1 MARYDLTD
9 FEWSVIEPLLPNKP
23 SGVPRVGP
31 SGVLNGIFWV
41 LRSGAPWAD
50 LPERYGPKTILA
62 QPLPPLDQ
70 GRVWD
75 RIMDALTEAYD
86 GHIQMIDGT
95 SVRVHHSAATL
106 KKSGP
111 DRCQGRSRGGLT
123 TKIHALTNRAG
134 LPIRLA
140 ITPGQTHDIQPAH
153 AMLEGIGAGA
163 MLLADKAYDASAI
176 RNQLRQQGVFANIQ
190 ARAGRKEPVV
200 FSPHLYKARHVIAR
214 FFNKLKFFRQIATR
228 FACPRARSQEQA
240 RLNLPRHD
248 QARRN
253 PLIPARL

>member
-1 MARYDLTD
+1 MVRHRTAFAEQAARGAAGGRPARAERDIL
-9 FEWSVIEPLLPNKP
+9 SAALRRALGGSARALRAANHLL
-23 SGVPRVGP
+23 
-31 SGVLNGIFWV
+31 
-41 LRSGAPWAD
+41 
-50 LPERYGPKTILA
+50 

-70 GRVWD
+70 RRVWD
-75 RIMDALTEAYD
+75 RIIDALTEAYD

-153 AMLEGIGAGA
+153 AMLEGIGSGA
-163 MLLADKAYDASAI
+163 MLLADKAYDANAI
-176 RNQLRQQGVFANIQ
+176 RSQLRQQGVFANIQ

-200 FSPHLYKARHVIAR
+200 FSPHLYKARNVIER
-214 FFNKLKFFRQIATR
+214 FFNKLTFFGASPPVMPVLGLD
-228 FACPRARSQEQA
+228 PRNKLGSTFLAMIKLA
-240 RLNLPRHD
+240 AIRLYLRAYD
-248 QARRN
+248 STA
-253 PLIPARL
+253 

>member
-31 SGVLNGIFWV
+31 PARAVRDLLGAAFGRA
-41 LRSGAPWAD
+41 LR
-50 LPERYGPKTILA
+50 GPARALRA
-62 QPLPPLDQ
+62 ENHLLQSLPPLDQ
-70 GRVWD
+70 GRRLGPDYGRPD
-75 RIMDALTEAYD
+75 RGLRWRYPDDRRHQRAGSSLCCHFE
-86 GHIQMIDGT
+86 
-95 SVRVHHSAATL
+95 
-106 KKSGP
+106 KSHP
-111 DRCQGRSRGGLT
+111 DRCQGRSRGCLT

-134 LPIRLA
+134 LPIKLA

-153 AMLEGIGAGA
+153 AILEGIGSGA
-163 MLLADKAYDASAI
+163 MLLADKAYDANAI
-176 RNQLRQQGVFANIQ
+176 RSQLRQQGVFANIP
-190 ARAGRKEPVV
+190 ARAGRKEPIV

-253 PLIPARL
+253 PLIPACL

>member
-1 MARYDLTD
+1 MLQYLGISARAERDILGAALRRALGG
-9 FEWSVIEPLLPNKP
+9 SARALRAANHLL
-23 SGVPRVGP
+23 
-31 SGVLNGIFWV
+31 
-41 LRSGAPWAD
+41 
-50 LPERYGPKTILA
+50 

-70 GRVWD
+70 RRVWD
-75 RIMDALTEAYD
+75 RIIDALTEAYD

-153 AMLEGIGAGA
+153 AMLEGIGSGA
-163 MLLADKAYDASAI
+163 MLLADKAYDANAI
-176 RNQLRQQGVFANIQ
+176 RSQLHQQGVFANIP
-190 ARAGRKEPVV
+190 ARGPQGADRVQPV
-200 FSPHLYKARHVIAR
+200 SLQGAQR
-214 FFNKLKFFRQIATR
+214 
-228 FACPRARSQEQA
+228 
-240 RLNLPRHD
+240 D
-248 QARRN
+248 QALLQQAQVFPPNRD
-253 PLIPARL
+253 PLCLSSGSTRGTSLARPS